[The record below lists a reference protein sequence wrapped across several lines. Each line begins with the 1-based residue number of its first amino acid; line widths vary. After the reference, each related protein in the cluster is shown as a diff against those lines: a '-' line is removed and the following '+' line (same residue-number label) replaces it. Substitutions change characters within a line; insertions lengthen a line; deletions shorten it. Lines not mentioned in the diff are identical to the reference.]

1 LQSNIVEPL
10 NLLLSQANAYEQTIG
25 ANPTARMAVSV
36 LASLARQVLQQV
48 RDLEAGLHPTVLE
61 ALGLEPALE
70 ALAGQVM
77 RAHGIQIALTA
88 GRLRQRLPPPLET
101 ALFRAAQDALD
112 RAVLAE
118 EKIVLARAER
128 KRLFEQIVAELLGLG
143 PLEPLLA
150 DPDVAEILV
159 DGPKRVYIE
168 RRGKFEDSPQ
178 AFRDEAHLMAI
189 IRRIVEPTGRR
200 VDESHPFVDL
210 RLWDG
215 SRVNVV
221 IPPISMSGPVL
232 TIRKFFAKTLPTA
245 ADLIRYGSWAEPIV
259 EFLRLSVAGRLN
271 IVVSGGTGSGK
282 TALLNIF
289 GGMIPSDERRI
300 IVIQN
305 ATELNLPQKYVVT
318 LETRPPSLE
327 GRGEVTMQD
336 LVRNALKMRPDRI
349 LLGEALGAEALD
361 MLQAMNTGYDGS
373 MMTLHANN
381 PRDALA
387 RLEIMS
393 LLGNPSIPLLAL
405 REQMASAIQL
415 IVHVERLRD
424 GSRKIMTVA
433 EVDGIQGDVIRLN
446 GIFRFEHQGFEG
458 GKVIGRFAATGHT
471 PNRVLD
477 RLKQENIEL
486 PTSLFMP

>member
-1 LQSNIVEPL
+1 MSKAKKGKPDKKPRKKSLEELIA
-10 NLLLSQANAYEQTIG
+10 QAESLRMNASG
-25 ANPTARMAVSV
+25 
-36 LASLARQVLQQV
+36 LASAGGAYTDLKTRIQDKVAARL
-48 RDLEAGLHPTVLE
+48 D
-61 ALGLEPALE
+61 PALAASRE
-70 ALAGQVM
+70 AVE
-77 RAHGIQIALTA
+77 IAC
-88 GRLRQRLPPPLET
+88 
-101 ALFRAAQDALD
+101 D
-112 RAVLAE
+112 AVLAE
-118 EKIVLARAER
+118 EMIVLARAER
-128 KRLFEQIVAELLGLG
+128 KRLFEQIAAELVGFG
-143 PLEPLLA
+143 PLEPLLT
-150 DPDVAEILV
+150 DPDVSEILV
-159 DGPKRVYIE
+159 DGPKRVYVE
-168 RRGKFEDSPQ
+168 RKGKFEDSPQ
-178 AFRDEAHLMAI
+178 AFRDEAHLMTI
-189 IRRIVEPTGRR
+189 IRRIVEPAGRR
-200 VDESHPFVDL
+200 IDESHPFADL

-245 ADLIRYGSWAEPIV
+245 ADLVRFGSCSEPIL
-259 EFLRLSVAGRLN
+259 EFLRLCVVGRLN
-271 IVVSGGTGSGK
+271 MVISGGTGSGK
-282 TALLNIF
+282 TALLNLL
-289 GGMIPSDERRI
+289 GGMILHDERRI

-318 LETRPPSLE
+318 LETRPPNLE

-349 LLGEALGAEALD
+349 LIGEALGPEVLD

-373 MMTLHANN
+373 MLTLHANN

-387 RLEIMS
+387 RLEIMG

-415 IVHVERLRD
+415 IVHIERLRD
-424 GSRKIMTVA
+424 DSRKIMAVA
-433 EVDGIQGDVIRLN
+433 EVDGMQGDAIRLN
-446 GIFRFEHQGFEG
+446 DIFRFEHKGFES

-486 PTSLFMP
+486 PSSLFRP